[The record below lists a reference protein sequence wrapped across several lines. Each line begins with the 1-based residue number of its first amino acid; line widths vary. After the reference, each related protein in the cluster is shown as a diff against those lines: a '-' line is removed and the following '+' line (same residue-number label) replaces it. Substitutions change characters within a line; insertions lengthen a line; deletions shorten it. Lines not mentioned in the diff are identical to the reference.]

1 MSSLIYLKIFIF
13 LYRICGR
20 PGFLSFSK
28 LAPKLV
34 AFIQIKSTSTSNE
47 AEGKSG
53 VNSVQV
59 SWTVSSE
66 NEEGNT
72 KTTLTKTTE
81 NEEETTPE
89 WTTISSTSE
98 TEKPPGGKK
107 IWNYVKKTSD

>member
-1 MSSLIYLKIFIF
+1 M
-13 LYRICGR
+13 
-20 PGFLSFSK
+20 SFSK

-34 AFIQIKSTSTSNE
+34 AFIQINATSTSNE
-47 AEGKSG
+47 AEGKS
-53 VNSVQV
+53 VANSVQI

-72 KTTLTKTTE
+72 TTTTLTSTTE
-81 NEEETTPE
+81 NEEEMTPE

-107 IWNYVKKTSD
+107 IFESFETNRRLT